1 MENSGQQGELDLVDS
16 GGLRRPGLGRSVNDM
31 ALGPGVYDE
40 ETTLLREKT
49 EAKGVVLLIFNGKKG
64 SGFSCQAPFELQL
77 RLPAILR
84 EMAEKIEK
92 NGLTL

>member
-1 MENSGQQGELDLVDS
+1 VENSGQQGELDLVDS
-16 GGLRRPGLGRSVNDM
+16 GGLRRSGLGRPVM
-31 ALGPGVYDE
+31 ALGPGKYDE

-64 SGFSCQAPFELQL
+64 SGFSCQAPLELQL

-84 EMAEKIEK
+84 EMAEEIEK
-92 NGLTL
+92 NGLAL